1 MDKKWYIV
9 HMSAEECSTTYV
21 ELTDEEYAIIF
32 KFVNH
37 VQENTYGYC
46 GNITISDV
54 GYASQ
59 EEAQK
64 HA

>member
-9 HMSAEECSTTYV
+9 HMSAEEGSTTYV
-21 ELTDEEYAIIF
+21 ELTNEEYKIVS

-54 GYASQ
+54 GYDTI

-64 HA
+64 RA